1 MSTIAYVVGGL
12 ALTGAVIVGLMFW
25 VARRLPEQSIALTE
39 KRRAEFA
46 DDERH

>member
-1 MSTIAYVVGGL
+1 MSTIAIIVGVL
-12 ALTGAVIVGLMFW
+12 AAVGAAIVGLMFW
-25 VARRLPEQSIALTE
+25 RARRLPEQSIDLTE